1 MGYLI
6 CSKCKGYYELQS
18 SELTKD
24 FVDECQCGGKLRY
37 VENLDIVDPHW
48 KPITLTKKKKKSEIL
63 SEKIKTF
70 TKIPADIK
78 NRLQQYIQ
86 KLTYRI
92 DSARNQRR
100 IHRNPQGMDMG
111 NINSILAE
119 LNFRNIRW
127 VLVIPFA
134 VAIALILAYLPGIY
148 TLLVLIL
155 LIALGYL
162 FDNQIVGAKNALI
175 AGGISFFF
183 GSFLT
188 GSFLLLIPYTLLG
201 IVNGAVCGW
210 IGGYLRSRIGINR
223 FIR

>member
-6 CSKCKGYYELQS
+6 CTKCKGYYKLGEGES
-18 SELTKD
+18 PKD
-24 FVDECQCGGKLRY
+24 YIGKCECGGKLRY

-48 KPITLTKKKKKSEIL
+48 KPITLTKKKTKIELL
-63 SEKIKTF
+63 SEKIKTV
-70 TKIPADIK
+70 TKIPTDIK

-86 KLTYRI
+86 NLKYRM
-92 DSARNQRR
+92 DSARNQSR
-100 IHRNPQGMDMG
+100 IHQNQQSMDMG

-134 VAIALILAYLPGIY
+134 VAIGLILAFLPGIY
-148 TLLVLIL
+148 TILVLLL

-162 FDNQIVGAKNALI
+162 FDNQIFGAKNALI
-175 AGGISFFF
+175 TGGISFFF
-183 GSFLT
+183 GSLLT
-188 GSFLLLIPYTLLG
+188 NSFLLLIPYTLLG

-210 IGGYLRSRIGINR
+210 IGGYLKARIG
-223 FIR
+223 